1 MIQIMPL
8 TDPGLG
14 PFGRIAQML
23 MIYLILTVDQLIY
36 TLNGNWGT
44 RLFRDREAT
53 KKGEKRGKQNPING
67 S

>member
-14 PFGRIAQML
+14 PLGRIGQML
-23 MIYLILTVDQLIY
+23 MIYLILTVDHLIY
-36 TLNGNWGT
+36 TLNGNWGID
-44 RLFRDREAT
+44 LFRDGEAT
-53 KKGEKRGKQNPING
+53 KKGEKRGKQNPIIG